1 MWEIPEI
8 PQNITDD
15 KERNR
20 KRSLSLI
27 VTEALAGLEECGF
40 VRFPVDVYTSSDGF
54 LGYIAEGHDDTPGRR
69 TVMLCKGAEREIA
82 DLFLAKGYHA
92 YLASFGKE
100 GYWSKHVGQIGQI
113 LQISCRKE
121 CRTQLNARFR
131 EYSKEFTGTEILTL
145 DRKGKPVTSNTRKE
159 SK

>member
-8 PQNITDD
+8 PPNITDD
-15 KERNR
+15 KARNR

-27 VTEALAGLEECGF
+27 VTEALADLEQCE
-40 VRFPVDVYTSSDGF
+40 VTRFPVDVYESGDGC
-54 LGYIAEGHDDTPGRR
+54 LGYVAAGLDGAPGKR

-100 GYWSKHVGQIGQI
+100 GYYSKHVGTVGQI
-113 LQISCRKE
+113 LQISCKKE

-131 EYSKEFTGTEILTL
+131 EYSKTFTGTEILML
-145 DRKGKPVTSNTRKE
+145 DRKGKGDKNGN
-159 SK
+159 